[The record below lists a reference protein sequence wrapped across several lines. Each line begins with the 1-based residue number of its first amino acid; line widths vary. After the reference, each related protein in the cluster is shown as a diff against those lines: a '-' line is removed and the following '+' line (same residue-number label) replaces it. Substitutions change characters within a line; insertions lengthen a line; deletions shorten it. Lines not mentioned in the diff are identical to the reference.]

1 VAVLATPVSAQCVG
15 CGTAFTVWMAL
26 SDAMAAIRELTTDG
40 YSEQDA
46 LDKVAGNFREQL
58 EAGTVVCPTCAT
70 ADLVV

>member
-1 VAVLATPVSAQCVG
+1 
-15 CGTAFTVWMAL
+15 MAL